1 MTPFSGR
8 VIAAEACGLYQW
20 PFLCS
25 RRVRIRA
32 RDVEGPASAE
42 PPFSS
47 VSALRPWPWLQY
59 AEEGYMRLRAQF
71 GGGIAAKR
79 EDHHLLWSMARWRG
93 SLLRSANVGS
103 PDRTRR
109 QVLATVYSDIRETGM
124 VLWYALVASRPP
136 SAGAPRARV
145 GLWYLAGR
153 RYHDAGEEA

>member
-1 MTPFSGR
+1 M
-8 VIAAEACGLYQW
+8 
-20 PFLCS
+20 
-25 RRVRIRA
+25 RA
-32 RDVEGPASAE
+32 RDVEGAASAE

-93 SLLRSANVGS
+93 SLLRSANVGA

-109 QVLATVYSDIRETGM
+109 QVLAKVYSDIRETGM
-124 VLWYALVASRPP
+124 VLWYALVASGPP
-136 SAGAPRARV
+136 SAGAPGARV

-153 RYHDAGEEA
+153 RYHDAGEEV

>member
-1 MTPFSGR
+1 MISFPGR

-20 PFLCS
+20 PFLGS
-25 RRVRIRA
+25 RLVRIRA

-42 PPFSS
+42 PSFSS

-93 SLLRSANVGS
+93 SLLRSANVGA
-103 PDRTRR
+103 PDCTRR
-109 QVLATVYSDIRETGM
+109 QVLAKLYTDIRETGM

-136 SAGAPRARV
+136 SAGASRARV

-153 RYHDAGEEA
+153 RYHAAGKEA